1 MKKTWWKESIVYEIY
16 PRSFNDSDGDGIGDL
31 KGIIEKLDYLKE
43 LGVNVLWLAP
53 VYASPNDDNGY
64 DISDYRAIMPE
75 FGTMADFDRLL
86 EEAHS
91 RSLKIVMDLVV
102 NHTSDEHAWFQESRS
117 SRESGKRDYYIWRD
131 PVDGHAPTNWG
142 SAFGGS
148 AWEWDEKTGQY
159 YLHCFSK
166 KQPDLNW
173 DNPEVRREVYDMM
186 RFWLDKGID
195 GFRMDVINMISKP
208 PVFADGPAG
217 AGQYCDA
224 GYMVMNGHR
233 LHEYLQ
239 EMNREVLSRYDIMT
253 VGECGGTDPAAARLI
268 AGTDRGELNMIF
280 QFEHVN
286 LDGGIADKWAHKP
299 MDLPLLKANLC
310 KWQQELHGNAWNSI
324 YFNNHDQPRA
334 VSRLGDNSPESAK
347 AIATVLYLMEGTP
360 YLYQGE
366 ELGMTNYP
374 FKGIEDYH
382 DIESVGAF
390 RQLTG
395 SGSREPEEL
404 LDAIA
409 YKSRDNAR
417 TPMQWN
423 GGAGAG
429 FTEGTPWMPVN
440 PNYTSVNAA
449 AEEADPDSVLQ
460 YYRKLLRFRTKSPEK
475 DLLVYGDFQLLL
487 ADDPAVFAY
496 LRTEGK
502 KAALVVGNL
511 TAEERTIGFSAGS
524 SHGIQEI
531 LTKLAGKLPALSSG
545 SKKAFASDMTLEPWE
560 AAVWIAG

>member
-43 LGVNVLWLAP
+43 LGVNVFWLAP

-86 EEAHS
+86 EEAHG
-91 RSLKIVMDLVV
+91 RSLKIMMDLVV

-217 AGQYCDA
+217 TGQYCDA

-299 MDLPLLKANLC
+299 MDLPLLMANLC
-310 KWQQELHGNAWNSI
+310 KWL
-324 YFNNHDQPRA
+324 
-334 VSRLGDNSPESAK
+334 
-347 AIATVLYLMEGTP
+347 
-360 YLYQGE
+360 
-366 ELGMTNYP
+366 
-374 FKGIEDYH
+374 
-382 DIESVGAF
+382 
-390 RQLTG
+390 
-395 SGSREPEEL
+395 
-404 LDAIA
+404 
-409 YKSRDNAR
+409 
-417 TPMQWN
+417 
-423 GGAGAG
+423 
-429 FTEGTPWMPVN
+429 
-440 PNYTSVNAA
+440 
-449 AEEADPDSVLQ
+449 
-460 YYRKLLRFRTKSPEK
+460 
-475 DLLVYGDFQLLL
+475 
-487 ADDPAVFAY
+487 
-496 LRTEGK
+496 
-502 KAALVVGNL
+502 
-511 TAEERTIGFSAGS
+511 
-524 SHGIQEI
+524 
-531 LTKLAGKLPALSSG
+531 
-545 SKKAFASDMTLEPWE
+545 
-560 AAVWIAG
+560 